1 MNTYK
6 SLKQAAADGRA
17 AQQKM
22 AANVASQSQ
31 IQITITGQFTTPE
44 KCEAAGKWF
53 MYAVNECKFCPSA
66 AEIMS
71 TDLGELAA
79 LWQSTRR
86 HTGLVVNPVA
96 LTLRHAGK
104 TITVY

>member
-6 SLKQAAADGRA
+6 SLKQAREAGRA

-22 AANVASQSQ
+22 AANMATQSQ

-44 KCEAAGKWF
+44 KCEAAKKWF
-53 MYAVNECKFCPSA
+53 IEAMNECKFCPSA
-66 AEIMS
+66 DEIMNA
-71 TDLGELAA
+71 DLGELAA
-79 LWQSTRR
+79 IWQSTRR

-96 LTLRHAGK
+96 LTLHHAGK
-104 TITVY
+104 TVTVY

>member
-31 IQITITGQFTTPE
+31 IQITITGQFT
-44 KCEAAGKWF
+44 
-53 MYAVNECKFCPSA
+53 
-66 AEIMS
+66 
-71 TDLGELAA
+71 
-79 LWQSTRR
+79 RR

-96 LTLRHAGK
+96 LTLHHAGK